1 MNKLEEILNYASN
14 LDLDYSEVFY
24 EDNIINTYIMNDSKL
39 DDINTNRV
47 NGIGIRLVKNSQVYY
62 GYTNNINSYKEI
74 IDNLSVN
81 FQKCNPKKIKL
92 TKKKLLKI
100 VSVKKE
106 YSDTD
111 KKNILL
117 KVDEI
122 ARKNAKVSQVE
133 AKIYESR
140 QSVKIANSL
149 GTYVEDIRPL
159 TRLIVTIVAKEKD
172 KVAKSYQTF
181 GISGGYELF
190 DDLDIEKEVNELT
203 ESAVTKLDALP
214 SPGGDMPVIIGPGF
228 GAVIFHE
235 ACGHA
240 MEATTVARNIS
251 VLSNKLNEKIASD
264 KVTIIDDGTIKSLW
278 GSVNVDDEGNYPNKN
293 LLIENGYLRNYLI
306 DYVNSKKMKMAYT
319 GSGRRQNY
327 KYAPTSRMNNT
338 YLLKGTDKIE
348 DMIKSIKYGLYA
360 KQMGGGSVNPIT
372 GDFNFSVEE
381 AFLIEDGKIT
391 KPVKGASLI
400 GNTLDILK
408 NVEMVS
414 DNLEYGTGWCG
425 SESGSIPVI
434 TGEPTIKVS
443 KILVGGTNE

>member
-1 MNKLEEILNYASN
+1 MNKLEEILNYACN

-47 NGIGIRLVKNSQVYY
+47 NGIGIRLVKNNQVYY

-92 TKKKLLKI
+92 TKKEPLKI

-140 QSVKIANSL
+140 QNVKIANSL

-159 TRLIVTIVAKEKD
+159 TRLIVTIVAKEND

-306 DYVNSKKMKMAYT
+306 DYVNSKKMKMNYT

-327 KYAPTSRMNNT
+327 KYTPTSRMNNT
-338 YLLKGTDKIE
+338 YLLAGTDKIE

>member
-1 MNKLEEILNYASN
+1 MNKLEEILNYACN

-47 NGIGIRLVKNSQVYY
+47 NGIGIRLVKNNQVYY

-92 TKKKLLKI
+92 TEKEPLKI

-122 ARKNAKVSQVE
+122 ARKNSKVSQVE

-140 QSVKIANSL
+140 QNVKIANSL

-159 TRLIVTIVAKEKD
+159 TRLIVTIVAKEND

-306 DYVNSKKMKMAYT
+306 DYVNSKKMKMNYT

-338 YLLKGTDKIE
+338 YLLAGTDKIE

>member
-1 MNKLEEILNYASN
+1 MNKLEEILNYAGN

-47 NGIGIRLVKNSQVYY
+47 NGIGIRLVKNNQVYY

-81 FQKCNPKKIKL
+81 FQKCDHKKIKL
-92 TKKKLLKI
+92 TKKEPLKI
-100 VSVKKE
+100 VIVKKE

-117 KVDEI
+117 KVDEV
-122 ARKNAKVSQVE
+122 ARKNEKVSQVE

-140 QSVKIANSL
+140 QNVKIANSL

-159 TRLIVTIVAKEKD
+159 TRLIVTIVAKEND

-293 LLIENGYLRNYLI
+293 LLIENGYLKNYLI
-306 DYVNSKKMKMAYT
+306 DYVNSKKMKMDYT

-338 YLLKGTDKIE
+338 YLLEGTDKIE

>member
-1 MNKLEEILNYASN
+1 MNKLEEILNYACN

-47 NGIGIRLVKNSQVYY
+47 NGIGIRLVKNNQVYY

-92 TKKKLLKI
+92 TKKEPLKI

-140 QSVKIANSL
+140 QNVKIANSL

-159 TRLIVTIVAKEKD
+159 TRLIVTIVAKEND

-306 DYVNSKKMKMAYT
+306 DYVNSKKMKMNYT

-338 YLLKGTDKIE
+338 YLLAGTDKIE

>member
-81 FQKCNPKKIKL
+81 FQKCDPKKFKL
-92 TKKKLLKI
+92 TKKEPLKI
-100 VSVKKE
+100 VIVKKE

-122 ARKNAKVSQVE
+122 ARKNEKVSQVE

-140 QSVKIANSL
+140 QNVKIANSL

-159 TRLIVTIVAKEKD
+159 TRLIVTIVAKEND

-293 LLIENGYLRNYLI
+293 LLIENGYLKNYLI
-306 DYVNSKKMKMAYT
+306 DYVNSKKMKMDYT

-338 YLLKGTDKIE
+338 YLLEGTDKIE

>member
-1 MNKLEEILNYASN
+1 MY
-14 LDLDYSEVFY
+14 
-24 EDNIINTYIMNDSKL
+24 
-39 DDINTNRV
+39 INTNRV

-159 TRLIVTIVAKEKD
+159 TRLIITIVAKEKD
-172 KVAKSYQTF
+172 KAAKIYQTF

-338 YLLKGTDKIE
+338 YLLEGTDKIE

>member
-1 MNKLEEILNYASN
+1 
-14 LDLDYSEVFY
+14 
-24 EDNIINTYIMNDSKL
+24 
-39 DDINTNRV
+39 
-47 NGIGIRLVKNSQVYY
+47 
-62 GYTNNINSYKEI
+62 
-74 IDNLSVN
+74 
-81 FQKCNPKKIKL
+81 
-92 TKKKLLKI
+92 
-100 VSVKKE
+100 
-106 YSDTD
+106 
-111 KKNILL
+111 
-117 KVDEI
+117 
-122 ARKNAKVSQVE
+122 
-133 AKIYESR
+133 
-140 QSVKIANSL
+140 
-149 GTYVEDIRPL
+149 
-159 TRLIVTIVAKEKD
+159 
-172 KVAKSYQTF
+172 
-181 GISGGYELF
+181 
-190 DDLDIEKEVNELT
+190 
-203 ESAVTKLDALP
+203 
-214 SPGGDMPVIIGPGF
+214 
-228 GAVIFHE
+228 
-235 ACGHA
+235 

-278 GSVNVDDEGNYPNKN
+278 GSVNVDDEGKDPNKN

-338 YLLKGTDKIE
+338 YLLEGTDKIE